1 MRHVIREAGLS
12 AGAVYLY
19 YKGKDELILAAIS
32 TYMAELR
39 ELLLPILANK
49 EMLPPSAFAR
59 KITAAIASH
68 TQRRG
73 PDLNTIILMC
83 WSEAQTNSEVKRLI
97 AGFQGVFREA
107 LTAVARQWQK
117 RGELPIAGKPRDI
130 AKLCFRSSL
139 ASSHS
144 LLWWEE
150 LILKQ
155 PPVQL
160 QDWLVVRLSRDAV
173 RLADFS
179 LDGHIV
185 RRLALIW
192 LLA

>member
-83 WSEAQTNSEVKRLI
+83 WSEAQTNSEVKGLI

-139 ASSHS
+139 SFIAQSA
-144 LLWWEE
+144 
-150 LILKQ
+150 
-155 PPVQL
+155 
-160 QDWLVVRLSRDAV
+160 LVGGIDTETAARAIAGLVGGEVISR
-173 RLADFS
+173 
-179 LDGHIV
+179 
-185 RRLALIW
+185 RRKAGGL
-192 LLA
+192 